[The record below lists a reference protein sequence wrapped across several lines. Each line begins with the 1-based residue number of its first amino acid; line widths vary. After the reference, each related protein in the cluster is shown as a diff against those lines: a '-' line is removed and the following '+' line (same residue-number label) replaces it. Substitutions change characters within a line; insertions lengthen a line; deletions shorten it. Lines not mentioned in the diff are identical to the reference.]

1 MEYDFNKIIGE
12 MDFNSNSLNSIN
24 GLLLSNKEIEI
35 LDKYNIDYK
44 NCKSLKEVICLIENI
59 LDEDNYSDLDMISQ
73 SISERDY
80 YQNTNK

>member
-1 MEYDFNKIIGE
+1 MEYDFDKIIKD

-35 LDKYNIDYK
+35 LDKYSINFK
-44 NCKSLKEVICLIENI
+44 NCSSLKEVIYLIEKI